1 MKDLLKKLKIN
12 EENYGCCIGGENWLE
27 TKTEGVID
35 SINPSSGDL
44 IAKVFKSSE
53 QDYDKVIQA
62 SNEAFKEWRMVQHLK
77 EVS

>member
-44 IAKVFKSSE
+44 IAKVF
-53 QDYDKVIQA
+53 
-62 SNEAFKEWRMVQHLK
+62 
-77 EVS
+77 